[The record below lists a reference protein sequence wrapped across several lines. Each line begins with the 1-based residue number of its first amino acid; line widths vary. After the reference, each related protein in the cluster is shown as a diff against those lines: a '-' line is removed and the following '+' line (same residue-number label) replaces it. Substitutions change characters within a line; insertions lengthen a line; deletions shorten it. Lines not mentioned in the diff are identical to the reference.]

1 MHFSLGNLVLRPD
14 FPQKQRRIRV
24 VLLPVFLHHGVIE
37 VGIAITAAIAAG
49 IVGADVNAFHALG
62 HCAGKLV
69 RVIFKMLT
77 DNIEFNLE

>member
-14 FPQKQRRIRV
+14 FPQKQRRIQV

-49 IVGADVNAFHALG
+49 IVGADVNAFHA
-62 HCAGKLV
+62 AAFQALV
-69 RVIFKMLT
+69 LILT
-77 DNIEFNLE
+77 HLSVL